1 MRTVYWRR
9 LCLHVSLLLAALL
22 LAACNNAAGIAG
34 GQGDQNPTSAATFSG
49 QTTPAPDAQA
59 DQTATSTPT
68 AISVGSPEPTDT
80 SGACTFPA
88 TGTTEAWICDGQ
100 ILASIAGN
108 PATALSDF
116 SYPLLVPNGPALS
129 QSSPDALLWSPDG
142 NHLAVAF
149 APAQPGA
156 GINCY
161 PYILDVQTQAI
172 TRVALPAYPT
182 QAKAPTAAH
191 LAWADAQTLLIFG
204 AAPAGSGA
212 TSPPGLAGSA
222 GTTSYRYNL
231 TSGKAAA
238 LPGITAAASGIVRGS
253 LLFYLELTPL
263 SQIAGAPGFY
273 KGAALLHRYDLTS
286 QQELGTPLT
295 LGDTLAST
303 TSSTMLIPGWDA
315 SPDGSQIVYQ
325 QTSVTLAAGA
335 AKPTVTS
342 LFWAAQSD
350 GSSPT
355 PVLVGVGS
363 SSAARLS
370 ISPDG
375 ASVAATGIQ
384 PGPGTYADSLNGG
397 ALHAFTPASASAPA
411 WLSDS
416 SGFDASS
423 DFAGDDD
430 VIRYLLSTPGV
441 PASGTDLIQN
451 ARDPATLP

>member
-1 MRTVYWRR
+1 MCWRR
-9 LCLHVSLLLAALL
+9 LCLHFSLLLAVLL
-22 LAACNNAAGIAG
+22 LAACDNAAGVAG
-34 GQGDQNPTSAATFSG
+34 GQGSQNPTSAATSPN
-49 QTTPAPDAQA
+49 QATSTPDPQA
-59 DQTATSTPT
+59 SQTATSTPT
-68 AISVGSPEPTDT
+68 AISLGSPEPTDT

-88 TGTTEAWICDGQ
+88 TGTTEAWICNGQ

-116 SYPLLVPNGPALS
+116 SYPLPVPNGPALGE
-129 QSSPDALLWSPDG
+129 SSPAALLWSPDG

-161 PYILDVQTQAI
+161 PFILDVQTQAI
-172 TRVALPAYPT
+172 TRVVLPAYPT
-182 QAKAPTAAH
+182 GAKAPTATH

-204 AAPAGSGA
+204 TAPAGAGVSA
-212 TSPPGLAGSA
+212 PPGLAGSA

-231 TSGKAAA
+231 TNGQATA
-238 LPGITAAASGIVRGS
+238 LPGITTAASGSVRGTT
-253 LLFYLELTPL
+253 LFYLELTPL
-263 SQIAGAPGFY
+263 SQMAGAAGFY
-273 KGAALLHRYDLTS
+273 KGSALLHRYDLTS
-286 QQELGTPLT
+286 QQEVGTPLM
-295 LGDTLAST
+295 LGDTLASIT
-303 TSSTMLIPGWDA
+303 PRTMLIPGWDA

-325 QTSVTLAAGA
+325 QMSVTLAAGA
-335 AKPTVTS
+335 TRPAVTS
-342 LFWAAQSD
+342 LFWAAQAD
-350 GSSPT
+350 GTGAVPI
-355 PVLVGVGS
+355 LAGIAS

-375 ASVAATGIQ
+375 ALVAATGIQ
-384 PGPGTYADSLNGG
+384 PGPGTYAESLKGG
-397 ALHAFTPASASAPA
+397 AVHAFTPANASAPA

-423 DFAGDDD
+423 DFVGDDD
-430 VIRYLLSTPGV
+430 VLRYLLSTPGA